1 MFVGWVVESETLA
14 RVDAVCVVFAAV
26 GGCRLWL
33 RSVCYGFVSQYVV
46 PDTDGRASGSGGICN
61 ASGRVVG
68 APVGWFASAGLCGVQ
83 RFTGFVVN
91 VEHLNNAQPAINVQT
106 RVASTL
112 SMR

>member
-1 MFVGWVVESETLA
+1 MFVGWVVEPETLA
-14 RVDAVCVVFAAV
+14 LVDAVCVVFAAV
-26 GGCRLWL
+26 GGCRLRL
-33 RSVCYGFVSQYVV
+33 VCYRLVSQNMV
-46 PDTDGRASGSGGICN
+46 PDTNGRASGSGGICN

-112 SMR
+112 SLR